1 MLLRLNKSI
10 EKNLIP
16 KITKYANGEDA
27 SVKGAFSLDTLLT
40 FSVECP
46 RQLGVSAVVLRIH
59 KDGEDSKDISLEFT
73 SSHLGSD
80 TYTVNI

>member
-16 KITKYANGEDA
+16 KITKYVNGEDA
-27 SVKGAFSLDTLLT
+27 SVKGAFSLNSELT

-46 RQLGVSAVVLRIH
+46 RKLGISAVVLRIN
-59 KDGEDSKDISLEFT
+59 KDGEEPRDVSFEFASTALGKDT
-73 SSHLGSD
+73 
-80 TYTVNI
+80 